1 MGVVLSQIPLVSN
14 TLSHHLVC
22 APHFARL
29 RGLQNLKLVQN
40 KAVSGRIA
48 SIIIISFSFH
58 VVCIS
63 TPKVADY
70 LLTKC
75 NAPIEQKGLFEV
87 NFHSFHFTSQLTVD
101 ITTNCKIVKG
111 KMVVSCWTSD
121 KL

>member
-1 MGVVLSQIPLVSN
+1 MSQIPLVSN
-14 TLSHHLVC
+14 VLT
-22 APHFARL
+22 
-29 RGLQNLKLVQN
+29 GLQNLKLVQK

-58 VVCIS
+58 VVCTS

-87 NFHSFHFTSQLTVD
+87 NFHSFLFTSQLRVD
-101 ITTNCKIVKG
+101 ITTNCDC
-111 KMVVSCWTSD
+111 VVRKNGCQLLDEWMLSQVVIHNTRT
-121 KL
+121 